1 MPAQFINRIAI
12 AGRQISTARPP
23 AGLVL
28 REELGILAH
37 ESLHGQLVHRAEG
50 TLFECRATK
59 TPRGDYLLMFP
70 TDTQGRDLTTG
81 MNCHYGGKK
90 EKVNDLVSYRSAD
103 RGKSWKGPEIAFD
116 IAYNQHGFIP
126 LIPRGST
133 CVYAFGTQPVWGM
146 WSTERG
152 QGENT
157 PIGYRYSDDDGH
169 TWSEVFLIKPVNDP
183 DYKGMSVM
191 RMCETEAGTWLL
203 GTHESDSS
211 HKPLLTRCYIL
222 RSEDRGGNWELL
234 PRPRP
239 GGFKLPSFNRMDEPR
254 PLDLGNGRVLF
265 MARTPEGHLW
275 QSWSKDDG
283 RNWSEPKPS
292 SLIHPDAPPMLF
304 TLSDPGTLI
313 AFHHN
318 RHHDLDYTGLN
329 SAKSESMADRS
340 EIWFSLSSD
349 CGHTWSVP
357 RLVFANALA
366 ETLESPF
373 RNHQCSYLDMFVDDG
388 YLNIF
393 VPHRWQRVLH
403 LRVEE
408 RDLADMPTANDLIQI
423 TLKQRRNR

>member
-1 MPAQFINRIAI
+1 MLAQFINRIAI
-12 AGRQISTARPP
+12 AGRQISISNPP
-23 AGLVL
+23 PGLVL

-37 ESLHGQLVHRAEG
+37 ESVHGQLVHRAEG

-59 TPRGDYLLMFP
+59 TPAGDYLLMFP

-81 MNCHYGGKK
+81 VNCHYNGKK
-90 EKVNDLVSYRSAD
+90 EKVNDLVAYRSAD

-116 IAYNQHGFIP
+116 IDYNQHGFIP
-126 LIPRGST
+126 LIPRGSDRI
-133 CVYAFGTQPVWGM
+133 YAFGTQPLWGM
-146 WSTERG
+146 WTTDLG

-169 TWSEVFLIKPVNDP
+169 TWSQVTLIRPANDP

-211 HKPLLTRCYIL
+211 KRPLQTHCYIL
-222 RSEDRGGNWELL
+222 RSADRGENWELL

-239 GGFKLPSFNRMDEPR
+239 GGYQLPSFNRMDEPR
-254 PLDLGNGRVLF
+254 PLDLGNGRALF

-275 QSWSKDDG
+275 QSWSEDDG
-283 RNWSEPKPS
+283 RNWTEPAPS

-329 SAKSESMADRS
+329 SAKFDSMADRS
-340 EIWFSLSSD
+340 EIWFSLSTD
-349 CGHTWSVP
+349 CGHTWSEP
-357 RLVFANALA
+357 RFVFANALA

-373 RNHQCSYLDMFVDDG
+373 RNHQCSYIDMFVDG
-388 YLNIF
+388 GCLNIF

-408 RDLADMPTANDLIQI
+408 GDLANMPRANDLI
-423 TLKQRRNR
+423 